1 MAICSLAHPFSMP
14 VYLPATAVVLVSQ
27 AMGDAGDT
35 RETPAIDVCKG
46 LMEEGAKLRIYD
58 PQVTF
63 KQIKQDLSLDPFEWD
78 APSHTI
84 QKKCASPDCA
94 TCSTRPCLV

>member
-1 MAICSLAHPFSMP
+1 MKEASYIC
-14 VYLPATAVVLVSQ
+14 V
-27 AMGDAGDT
+27 GDT

-46 LMEEGAKLRIYD
+46 LMDEGAKLRIYD

-84 QKKCASPDCA
+84 AKKCALDTMQLWFYS
-94 TCSTRPCLV
+94 

>member
-1 MAICSLAHPFSMP
+1 M
-14 VYLPATAVVLVSQ
+14 
-27 AMGDAGDT
+27 D
-35 RETPAIDVCKG
+35 
-46 LMEEGAKLRIYD
+46 EGAKLRIYD

-84 QKKCASPDCA
+84 AKK
-94 TCSTRPCLV
+94 